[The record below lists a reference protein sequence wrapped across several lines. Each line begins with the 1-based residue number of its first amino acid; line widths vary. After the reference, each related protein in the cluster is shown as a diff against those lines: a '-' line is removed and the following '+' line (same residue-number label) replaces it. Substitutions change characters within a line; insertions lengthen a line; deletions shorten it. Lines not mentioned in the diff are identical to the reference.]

1 MLRILLVDDEPLVLI
16 GLQGMLEWEKLG
28 YTVCGTARNGKLALE
43 MIKREKPDIVV
54 ADVKMPLMDGLTLA
68 RTCRERGPL
77 PAFIMLTSFEE
88 FDYIKQAMGA
98 GVVDYLVKL
107 DLTPENLQ
115 TALARAAERVKKERA
130 LLGELPVQENLA
142 ESVRTYQERFFVRL
156 YAGLFQEESE
166 LEQPLRHLDLDL
178 KSDSYLVASC
188 ELCANTELAPAQQL
202 KLSFS
207 CGRMLET
214 TLQNYLPC
222 YVAGAD
228 ALRGNVLFCLTA
240 QQAQS
245 YRAVLR
251 PLLERASQILYN
263 YFTVRLLWAV
273 GRPTGSL
280 LGLARCREN
289 AHLQPLLTVE
299 QPIQFVEVN
308 EGDATAGKMQVVAQ
322 VQEYIKNHLSEKLT
336 LADVAAVFN
345 FSPNYLSQLFGK
357 YGDSGFVEYITETR
371 IAAAKEMLEQG
382 DLKVY
387 EIAEKLGYESSFY
400 FSKVFKKVTG
410 LSPREY
416 QQGI

>member
-43 MIKREKPDIVV
+43 LIEREKPDIVI
-54 ADVKMPLMDGLTLA
+54 ADVKMPVMDGLTLA
-68 RTCRERGPL
+68 RTCRERNAL

-115 TALARAAERVKKERA
+115 TALAKAAEKVKKERA
-130 LLGELPVQENLA
+130 LLGELSAQENLA
-142 ESVRTYQERFFVRL
+142 ESVRSYQERFFVRL
-156 YAGLFQEESE
+156 YAGLFPDEAA
-166 LEQPLRHLDLDL
+166 LEQPLQHMELNLA
-178 KSDSYLVASC
+178 SDAYLVASC
-188 ELCANTELAPAQQL
+188 EIIANTALTPAQQL

-222 YVAGAD
+222 YVTGAD
-228 ALRGNVLFCLTA
+228 AMRCNVLFCLTDA
-240 QQAQS
+240 QCQK
-245 YRAVLR
+245 YR
-251 PLLERASQILYN
+251 
-263 YFTVRLLWAV
+263 TV

-280 LGLARCREN
+280 LGLARRCREN

-322 VQEYIKNHLSEKLT
+322 VQEYVKNHLSEKLT

-345 FSPNYLSQLFGK
+345 FTPNYLSQLFGK

-387 EIAEKLGYESSFY
+387 EIAEKLGYESAFY

-416 QQGI
+416 QQSI

>member
-43 MIKREKPDIVV
+43 MIEREKPDIVV

-207 CGRMLET
+207 CARMLET

-222 YVAGAD
+222 YVTGAD
-228 ALRGNVLFCLTA
+228 AMRCNVLFCLTNA
-240 QQAQS
+240 QCQN

-251 PLLERASQILYN
+251 PAGTGQPDLVQLLHGPA
-263 YFTVRLLWAV
+263 A
-273 GRPTGSL
+273 
-280 LGLARCREN
+280 LGCGA
-289 AHLQPLLTVE
+289 AHQFPAGPCPPL
-299 QPIQFVEVN
+299 P
-308 EGDATAGKMQVVAQ
+308 
-322 VQEYIKNHLSEKLT
+322 
-336 LADVAAVFN
+336 
-345 FSPNYLSQLFGK
+345 
-357 YGDSGFVEYITETR
+357 
-371 IAAAKEMLEQG
+371 
-382 DLKVY
+382 
-387 EIAEKLGYESSFY
+387 
-400 FSKVFKKVTG
+400 
-410 LSPREY
+410 
-416 QQGI
+416 

>member
-43 MIKREKPDIVV
+43 LIEREKPDIVI
-54 ADVKMPLMDGLTLA
+54 ADVKMPVMDGLTLA
-68 RTCRERGPL
+68 RTCRERSAL

-115 TALARAAERVKKERA
+115 TALAKAAEKVKKERA
-130 LLGELPVQENLA
+130 LLGELSAQENLA
-142 ESVRTYQERFFVRL
+142 ESVRSYQERFFVRL
-156 YAGLFQEESE
+156 YAGLFPDEAA
-166 LEQPLRHLDLDL
+166 LEQPLQHMELNLA
-178 KSDSYLVASC
+178 SDAYLVASC
-188 ELCANTELAPAQQL
+188 EIIANTALTPAQQL

-222 YVAGAD
+222 YVTGAD
-228 ALRGNVLFCLTA
+228 AMRCNVLFCLTDV
-240 QQAQS
+240 QCQN
-245 YRAVLR
+245 YRTVLR

-280 LGLARCREN
+280 LGLARRCREN

-322 VQEYIKNHLSEKLT
+322 VQSILRITFRKN
-336 LADVAAVFN
+336 
-345 FSPNYLSQLFGK
+345 
-357 YGDSGFVEYITETR
+357 
-371 IAAAKEMLEQG
+371 
-382 DLKVY
+382 
-387 EIAEKLGYESSFY
+387 
-400 FSKVFKKVTG
+400 
-410 LSPREY
+410 
-416 QQGI
+416 

>member
-43 MIKREKPDIVV
+43 LIEREKPDIVV

-207 CGRMLET
+207 CARMLET

-222 YVAGAD
+222 YVTGAD
-228 ALRGNVLFCLTA
+228 AMRCNVLFCLTDA
-240 QQAQS
+240 H
-245 YRAVLR
+245 YRAVLL

-280 LGLARCREN
+280 LGLARCCREN

-299 QPIQFVEVN
+299 QPIQFVEVGD
-308 EGDATAGKMQVVAQ
+308 GDATAGKMQVVAQ
-322 VQEYIKNHLSEKLT
+322 VQEYIQSHLSEKLT

-371 IAAAKEMLEQG
+371 IAAAREMLERG

-416 QQGI
+416 QQSI

>member
-1 MLRILLVDDEPLVLI
+1 M
-16 GLQGMLEWEKLG
+16 
-28 YTVCGTARNGKLALE
+28 
-43 MIKREKPDIVV
+43 
-54 ADVKMPLMDGLTLA
+54 
-68 RTCRERGPL
+68 
-77 PAFIMLTSFEE
+77 
-88 FDYIKQAMGA
+88 
-98 GVVDYLVKL
+98 
-107 DLTPENLQ
+107 
-115 TALARAAERVKKERA
+115 
-130 LLGELPVQENLA
+130 
-142 ESVRTYQERFFVRL
+142 
-156 YAGLFQEESE
+156 
-166 LEQPLRHLDLDL
+166 
-178 KSDSYLVASC
+178 
-188 ELCANTELAPAQQL
+188 
-202 KLSFS
+202 
-207 CGRMLET
+207 
-214 TLQNYLPC
+214 
-222 YVAGAD
+222 
-228 ALRGNVLFCLTA
+228 
-240 QQAQS
+240 
-245 YRAVLR
+245 LR

-280 LGLARCREN
+280 LGLARRCREN

-322 VQEYIKNHLSEKLT
+322 VQEYVKNHLSEKLT

-387 EIAEKLGYESSFY
+387 EIAEKLGYESAFY

-416 QQGI
+416 QQSI